1 MNYAKQLAP
10 KPSFRQRPFVA
21 RQHRAGL
28 IGLLCFSF
36 IAVLLS
42 ACGGHGGARV
52 QLQRAEALMESDAK
66 AASAALDS
74 ITPTTLRG
82 EARARYALLRTQTDY
97 KNYVPLTSDSLILIA
112 TRHYGTRRQTLPAA
126 LAQYYL
132 GCTYKEM
139 GRDLD
144 AIDALLRATTLFPDD
159 TNRYLPYT
167 YAELGNLYLSHN
179 MPDEAIQV
187 LRRYKE
193 YGIAHNDEEVI
204 GQADYFI
211 GRGYL
216 YSQLNDSAYESFHRV
231 ISNHASSKQYIDA
244 SHFQLSKL
252 CLYQYHDSLRA
263 TQYINQYINANADSE
278 DMGAAYL
285 IKAELSSG
293 LSEVDSALCYY
304 QLAIS
309 KRSNLNARCWAYKGL
324 SRLAPLV
331 NKTDSVGYYS
341 DMFAN
346 LLDSVYLVNHRS
358 EINELITNHTIELHD
373 REMAERHNRLLWT
386 LGVCALCVV
395 AGVTISVL
403 AIKKRQQEKYTARI
417 NGLQDKVRQ
426 LSNELAQAKESRSDM
441 AADDEPA
448 GDISLSSVTVA
459 EGDSLFLQLI
469 DSSVKLYVERNR
481 RMHETLMNY
490 NPSLGM
496 DMETRRQ
503 FISTLDLSFAELTS
517 TLLLYYPTLKREEVR
532 TAVCSLLGYRPK
544 LTSELFSV
552 TLSGL
557 RSRKQR
563 LKSKLPEQIFA
574 LFYPQREENC
584 PSGDSDNQ

>member
-1 MNYAKQLAP
+1 
-10 KPSFRQRPFVA
+10 
-21 RQHRAGL
+21 
-28 IGLLCFSF
+28 
-36 IAVLLS
+36 
-42 ACGGHGGARV
+42 
-52 QLQRAEALMESDAK
+52 
-66 AASAALDS
+66 
-74 ITPTTLRG
+74 
-82 EARARYALLRTQTDY
+82 
-97 KNYVPLTSDSLILIA
+97 
-112 TRHYGTRRQTLPAA
+112 
-126 LAQYYL
+126 
-132 GCTYKEM
+132 M
-139 GRDLD
+139 G
-144 AIDALLRATTLFPDD
+144 
-159 TNRYLPYT
+159 
-167 YAELGNLYLSHN
+167 S
-179 MPDEAIQV
+179 
-187 LRRYKE
+187 
-193 YGIAHNDEEVI
+193 
-204 GQADYFI
+204 
-211 GRGYL
+211 
-216 YSQLNDSAYESFHRV
+216 
-231 ISNHASSKQYIDA
+231 
-244 SHFQLSKL
+244 
-252 CLYQYHDSLRA
+252 
-263 TQYINQYINANADSE
+263 
-278 DMGAAYL
+278 AYL

-373 REMAERHNRLLWT
+373 REMAERHNRLLWM

-395 AGVTISVL
+395 AGAAISVL

-426 LSNELAQAKESRSDM
+426 LSNDLAQAMESRSDM
-441 AADDEPA
+441 AADDVLLPSA
-448 GDISLSSVTVA
+448 TVA
-459 EGDSLFLQLI
+459 EGDRLFLQLI

-481 RMHETLMNY
+481 RMHEALMNY
-490 NPSLGM
+490 NPSLDM

-503 FISTLDLSFAELTS
+503 VISTLDLSFAELTS

-574 LFYPQREENC
+574 LFYPQQEENC

>member
-1 MNYAKQLAP
+1 MKRYLH
-10 KPSFRQRPFVA
+10 SFIFSFFHSFILLYIGWLVV
-21 RQHRAGL
+21 
-28 IGLLCFSF
+28 GLLASCTGRDER
-36 IAVLLS
+36 AAL
-42 ACGGHGGARV
+42 R
-52 QLQRAEALMESDAK
+52 RAESLMETDAV

-74 ITPTTLRG
+74 ILPATLRG
-82 EARARYALLRTQTDY
+82 EARARYALLRTQADY

-132 GCTYKEM
+132 GCAYKET

-144 AIDALLRATTLFPDD
+144 AIDALLRATTLFPDS
-159 TNRYLPYT
+159 THKY
-167 YAELGNLYLSHN
+167 YAYCLSELGLLYLDHH
-179 MPDEAIQV
+179 MPDKAVSAFGAYSQ
-187 LRRYKE
+187 
-193 YGIAHNDEEVI
+193 YGKNVCDTII
-204 GQADYFI
+204 MGKADYHLGRAYLRMLDNSKAKEAFYRVINNTAIDSSFKNVCLYQLAKISFYTDNDIDLSDYYVNQYLKAYSNSNQI
-211 GRGYL
+211 GAGYL
-216 YSQLNDSAYESFHRV
+216 LKADIEKASSNIDSAYSYYR
-231 ISNHASSKQYIDA
+231 
-244 SHFQLSKL
+244 
-252 CLYQYHDSLRA
+252 RA
-263 TQYINQYINANADSE
+263 LDCTRDYATKCMI
-278 DMGAAYL
+278 
-285 IKAELSSG
+285 
-293 LSEVDSALCYY
+293 
-304 QLAIS
+304 
-309 KRSNLNARCWAYKGL
+309 YKGL
-324 SRLAPLV
+324 SEIAPYLLPQ
-331 NKTDSVGYYS
+331 DSTSSYVKKYTAYI
-341 DMFAN
+341 
-346 LLDSVYLVNHRS
+346 DSVYTQNHRN

-373 REMAERHNRLLWT
+373 REMAERHNRLLWM
-386 LGVCALCVV
+386 LGVCALFVV
-395 AGVTISVL
+395 AGAAISVL
-403 AIKKRQQEKYTARI
+403 AIKKRQQEKYSARI

-426 LSNELAQAKESRSDM
+426 LSNDLAQAMESRSDM

-448 GDISLSSVTVA
+448 DDVLLPSATVA

-481 RMHETLMNY
+481 RMHEALMNY
-490 NPSLGM
+490 NPSLDM

-503 FISTLDLSFAELTS
+503 VISTLDLSFAELTS

-574 LFYPQREENC
+574 LFYPQQEENC